1 MVEVLPGAARHERD
15 PDPLLPPDAEELLGE
30 FRAKRA
36 RRLLPRELVGEAVA
50 AAAFIAAAVVLA
62 LVAPWEPTFSWPVA
76 LSLGAMYALASRVRF
91 EVASCHTDATQLALV
106 PALLVLPPAA
116 VPLIAALG
124 YIAGEAPE
132 YLRGEKHP
140 ERVVVSIANS
150 WYALGPAAVLALAGG
165 IDGLGDWPIFA
176 AALAAQLVVDTAL
189 NGPREWFELG
199 ASPRSQLPGTI
210 WTYTVDSLLSCVG
223 FAAGLA
229 ALHEPYAFVLLLPLV
244 ALLWIFA
251 GERQRRIDSALE
263 LSDAYRGTT
272 MLLAELVESD
282 DQYTGIHSHGV
293 VELSL
298 KVGKALDLDPRRRR
312 ALEFGA
318 LLHDVGKMAIP
329 KEVINKPGPLDDDE
343 WDLMKRH
350 TILGQRM
357 LDRVGGALR
366 EAGKVVRG
374 SHERWDGT
382 GYPDGLAGEEIPIES
397 RIIACCD
404 AFDAMTTDRAYRN
417 ALPISFAMEELRACA
432 GRQFDPRVTEAL
444 LGLMEREPTV
454 ASELLRISHP
464 A

>member
-1 MVEVLPGAARHERD
+1 MVEVLLGAVRQERA
-15 PDPLLPPDAEELLGE
+15 PDPLLPPDAEELLGQ
-30 FRAKRA
+30 FRAKRV
-36 RRLLPRELVGEAVA
+36 RRLFPRELAGELVA
-50 AAAFIAAAVVLA
+50 AAAFIAAAVALA
-62 LVAPWEPTFSWPVA
+62 LLAPWQPAFSWPMA
-76 LSLGAMYALASRVRF
+76 LSLGAIYALASRVRF

-106 PALLVLPPAA
+106 PALLLLPPAT

-124 YIAGEAPE
+124 YLAGEAPE

-140 ERVVVSIANS
+140 ERVIVSIANS
-150 WYALGPAAVLALAGG
+150 WYALGPAAALALAGG
-165 IDGLGDWPIFA
+165 IHGAEDWPLFA
-176 AALAAQLVVDTAL
+176 AALVAQLVVDTAL

-229 ALHEPYAFVLLLPLV
+229 ALHEPYAFVLVVPLI

-282 DQYTGIHSHGV
+282 DAYTGLHSQGV

-298 KVGKALDLDPRRRR
+298 KVGDRLGLEPRRRR

-318 LLHDVGKMAIP
+318 LLHDVGKMAVPNEI
-329 KEVINKPGPLDDDE
+329 INKPGPLTDE
-343 WDLMKRH
+343 EWQLMKRH
-350 TILGQRM
+350 TIYGQRM
-357 LDRVGGALR
+357 LDRVGGTLR
-366 EAGKVVRG
+366 EAGAVVRS
-374 SHERWDGT
+374 SHERWDGG

-404 AFDAMTTDRAYRN
+404 AFDAMTGDRSYRN
-417 ALPISFAMEELRACA
+417 ALPLSFAIEELRTCA
-432 GRQFDPRVTEAL
+432 GKQFDPHVSAAL
-444 LGLMEREPTV
+444 VELVERDPKLAPDLLLVPEP
-454 ASELLRISHP
+454 A
-464 A
+464 